1 MPSKCGDARETG
13 GYLMQLGSFQ
23 KIIQVGYTQGD
34 RFARMT
40 PGYMLREAQQIAME
54 HCDQLGYTVP
64 ELLRIH
70 RVFLLCKLQLTVNRA
85 PVEGERI
92 RLTTTANVPKRIIYK
107 RVCAFDALDG
117 ERLATVD
124 SRWALVDT
132 TTRRITRDAPPAF
145 LELLAPAEDVS
156 DIRARRAN
164 CDEEA
169 QSVRVTY
176 SMTDTNRHVN
186 NAFYAD
192 WVCDA
197 LEPLLIRGAQVRDM
211 KLFYHHEAVPGDTVR
226 IRSAVQD
233 GVYCFSG
240 DVDSGRCFDAEV
252 ELTAP
257 EAEGEAPLPYY
268 A

>member
-1 MPSKCGDARETG
+1 
-13 GYLMQLGSFQ
+13 MQLGSIQ
-23 KIIQVGYTQGD
+23 KVIQVGYTQGD

-54 HCDQLGYTVP
+54 HCDRLGYTVS
-64 ELLRIH
+64 ELLKIH
-70 RVFLLCKLQLTVNRA
+70 RVFLLCKLRLTVDRA
-85 PVEGERI
+85 PVEGESI
-92 RLTTTANVPKRIIYK
+92 RLTTTASVPRRIIYK
-107 RVCAFDALDG
+107 RVCAFDTLEG

-132 TTRRITRDAPPAF
+132 TTRRITRDAPAD
-145 LELLAPAEDVS
+145 LLKMLAPAEDVV
-156 DIRARRAN
+156 DIPARRVN
-164 CDEEA
+164 CGAEE

-197 LEPLLIRGAQVRDM
+197 LEPLLIRGAQVKDM

-233 GVYCFSG
+233 GVHCFCG
-240 DVDSGRCFDAEV
+240 DTDSGRCFDAEV

>member
-1 MPSKCGDARETG
+1 
-13 GYLMQLGSFQ
+13 MQVGSIQ
-23 KIIQVGYTQGD
+23 KVIQVGYTQGD

-40 PGYMLREAQQIAME
+40 PGFMLREAQQIAME

-64 ELLRIH
+64 ELLKLH

-107 RVCAFDALDG
+107 RVCAFDTLEG

-132 TTRRITRDAPPAF
+132 VSRRITREEISGISSF
-145 LELLAPAEDVS
+145 LAPAEAIE
-156 DIRARRAN
+156 DIRMCRAA
-164 CDEEA
+164 CETEE

-197 LEPLLIRGAQVRDM
+197 LEPLLIRGAQVKRM
-211 KLFYHHEAVPGDTVR
+211 RLIYHHEAVPGDTVR

-233 GVYCFSG
+233 GIYCFSG
-240 DVDSGRCFDAEV
+240 DVASGHCFDAEA
-252 ELTAP
+252 ELSEP
-257 EAEGEAPLPYY
+257 VCEGEAPLPYFC
-268 A
+268 